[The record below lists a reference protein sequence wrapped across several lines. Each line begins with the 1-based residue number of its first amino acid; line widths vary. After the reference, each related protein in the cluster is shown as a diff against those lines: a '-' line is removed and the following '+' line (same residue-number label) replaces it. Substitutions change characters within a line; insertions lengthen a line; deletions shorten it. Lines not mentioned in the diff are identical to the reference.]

1 VRDGQR
7 YPAALFMTG
16 DNDPR
21 VPSFQSRKMVAR
33 LQAASPGSSILLR
46 TSGNTG
52 HGVGTP
58 LDAEIEQAVD
68 VWGFV
73 FWQLGIGLD

>member
-1 VRDGQR
+1 
-7 YPAALFMTG
+7 
-16 DNDPR
+16 
-21 VPSFQSRKMVAR
+21 MVAR

-52 HGVGTP
+52 HGAGTP

-68 VWGFV
+68 AWGFV
-73 FWQLGIGLD
+73 FWQLGIELG